1 MRKDKKISIFNRE
14 DDLLDVLL
22 DEDNCDPVMMI
33 NPLGQ
38 VISFDQIAVIPH
50 TVNDKNF
57 LYAILRPLDNIEG
70 VADDEAIVFR
80 VDFDDAGNTELRFEH
95 DDDISFDVFDKYY
108 DLLESELWQKNNRK
122 GGKND

>member
-14 DDLLDVLL
+14 DDLLNVLL

-38 VISFDQIAVIPH
+38 VISFEQIAVIPH

-80 VDFDDAGNTELRFEH
+80 VDFDEAGNTELRFKH

>member
-38 VISFDQIAVIPH
+38 VISFEQIAVIPH

-57 LYAILRPLDNIEG
+57 FYAILRPLDNIEG
-70 VADDEAIVFR
+70 IADDVTVNYA
-80 VDFDDAGNTELRFEH
+80 
-95 DDDISFDVFDKYY
+95 
-108 DLLESELWQKNNRK
+108 SEQKIAK
-122 GGKND
+122 G